1 MGMAVR
7 EILNWG
13 RERKIVVTL
22 LVAFTL
28 GVGILIGTVIS
39 GRVAA
44 RPQQLQQ
51 TSAATP
57 LAIPNPVQLSGTFST
72 IIRRVEP
79 AVVNISTTQVI
90 ERKRPRQR
98 RPSQDP
104 FQDFFDRFFDFQ
116 EPENVPEHSLGSGVI
131 VDKNGYILTNNHVIE
146 DATKIQVKIHNDPT
160 RYNAKLIGRDT
171 ETDVAVIK
179 IDAKRDLPVAKLG
192 NSEGVEQGDWVLA
205 FGSPFGLESTVT
217 AGIVSAKDR
226 GVGQQFQR
234 FIQTDAA
241 INPGNSGG
249 PLVNMAGEVIGI
261 NTAIFTQSRA
271 FEGVGFA
278 LPSNTA
284 INVYNQ
290 LIQSGRVTRGSIG
303 IQFQEDRSSN
313 PILLQEMGAPYGVV
327 VEDVRAGSPA
337 DQGGLKPGD
346 VITEVN
352 GKPVRTG
359 SDLVDP
365 IAATPVGEKVRLT
378 YVRDKQRHEATL
390 TVEDRKKVFPEIAG
404 RRSGEE
410 ENEPT
415 EAGRLGLRV
424 ENLTPEL
431 RRRVGL
437 EESRGVV
444 VVGVEPA
451 SFADEVQFAQGD
463 IIVEINR
470 QAVNSVADYRRLI
483 LQLHPGDHAVFHVLR
498 RGPGEGFINV
508 FLAGAVPESQ

>member
-1 MGMAVR
+1 
-7 EILNWG
+7 
-13 RERKIVVTL
+13 
-22 LVAFTL
+22 
-28 GVGILIGTVIS
+28 
-39 GRVAA
+39 
-44 RPQQLQQ
+44 
-51 TSAATP
+51 
-57 LAIPNPVQLSGTFST
+57 
-72 IIRRVEP
+72 
-79 AVVNISTTQVI
+79 
-90 ERKRPRQR
+90 
-98 RPSQDP
+98 
-104 FQDFFDRFFDFQ
+104 
-116 EPENVPEHSLGSGVI
+116 
-131 VDKNGYILTNNHVIE
+131 
-146 DATKIQVKIHNDPT
+146 
-160 RYNAKLIGRDT
+160 
-171 ETDVAVIK
+171 
-179 IDAKRDLPVAKLG
+179 
-192 NSEGVEQGDWVLA
+192 VLA
-205 FGSPFGLESTVT
+205 FGSPFGLEATVT

-249 PLVNMAGEVIGI
+249 PLVNMAAEVIGI

-327 VEDVRAGSPA
+327 VEDVRRGSPA
-337 DQGGLKPGD
+337 DLSGLKPGD

-352 GKPVRTG
+352 GKPVRAG

-365 IAATPVGEKVRLT
+365 IAATPVGEKVRLA
-378 YVRDKQRHEATL
+378 YFRDKQRHEATL

-410 ENEPT
+410 EGEPG
-415 EAGRLGLRV
+415 EAGKLGLRV
-424 ENLTPEL
+424 ENVTPEL
-431 RRRVGL
+431 RRRLGL

-444 VVGVEPA
+444 VVSVKPA
-451 SFADEVQFAQGD
+451 SFGDEVQFVQGD

-470 QAVNSVADYRRLI
+470 QPVNSLADYRRLI
-483 LQLHPGDHAVFHVLR
+483 SQLHQGHHVVFHVLR
-498 RGPGEGFINV
+498 RGPGAGFINV